1 MAERLSPCLTAAGN
15 TTSDT
20 TGDTTAYAASPIHLG
35 PSPRLHPVIRFEKV
49 TKTYPGQ
56 ARAALDQVS
65 VDIEKGEFV
74 FLVGQS
80 GSGTSTFLRLTLR
93 EYRAT
98 SVRASVAAPETT
110 RLPGGKVTW
119 LSPQNG
125 P

>member
-49 TKTYPGQ
+49 TKTHPGQ

-80 GSGTSTFLRLTLR
+80 GSGKSTFLRLTLR
-93 EYRAT
+93 ESR
-98 SVRASVAAPETT
+98 SDERRV
-110 RLPGGKVTW
+110 GKQCVSTCRSRV
-119 LSPQNG
+119 SPCH
-125 P
+125 